1 MADHDYDIRLM
12 RSIRRIIRAVDL
24 HSKALK
30 QRTDFTTP
38 QLVCLTALAQK
49 GPLTLKGLSEA
60 VDLSPSTALG
70 IVDRLHAKGLVERR
84 RGDKDRRQVMLS
96 VTEAGQ
102 GSLLAAPYPLQHKL
116 LDRFNELS
124 ELEQSTLTLGLERL
138 VELLGARDL
147 EASAILD
154 VSPIPQEPAAA
165 GSDSVQ
171 AEVTPETSSLS
182 TSHDMP
188 SGGIE

>member
-1 MADHDYDIRLM
+1 MAGHDYDIRLM

-49 GPLTLKGLSEA
+49 GPVTLKGLSEA
-60 VDLSPSTALG
+60 IDLSPSTTLG

-84 RGDKDRRQVMLS
+84 RGEKDRRQVMLS

-102 GSLLAAPYPLQHKL
+102 GSLLAAPYPLQHRL
-116 LDRFNELS
+116 LDRFSELS
-124 ELEQSTLTLGLERL
+124 ELEQSTLILGLERL
-138 VELLGARDL
+138 VELLGARGL

-154 VSPIPQEPAAA
+154 VSPMPQESATADNHPDQVE
-165 GSDSVQ
+165 DSQ
-171 AEVTPETSSLS
+171 GSSLS
-182 TSHDMP
+182 TVLPDMV

>member
-1 MADHDYDIRLM
+1 MAGHDYDIRLM

-49 GPLTLKGLSEA
+49 GPITLKGLSEA
-60 VDLSPSTALG
+60 IDLSPSTALG

-116 LDRFNELS
+116 LDRFSELS

-154 VSPIPQEPAAA
+154 VSPMPQEPA
-165 GSDSVQ
+165 D
-171 AEVTPETSSLS
+171 AEGESAQVES
-182 TSHDMP
+182 TSATPTSTALQDMP

>member
-1 MADHDYDIRLM
+1 MANLDFDIRLM

-49 GPLTLKGLSEA
+49 GPITLKGLSEA
-60 VDLSPSTALG
+60 IDLSPSTTLG
-70 IVDRLHAKGLVERR
+70 IVDRLQAKGLVERR
-84 RGDKDRRQVMLS
+84 RGDRDRRQVMLS
-96 VTEAGQ
+96 ITEAGQ

-116 LDRFNELS
+116 LDRFRGLS

-154 VSPIPQEPAAA
+154 VSPMPQESAT
-165 GSDSVQ
+165 GDSDLGQ
-171 AEVTPETSSLS
+171 MGIAPETS
-182 TSHDMP
+182 TSRALQDMP